1 MKMLVALLL
10 ALAVPPAA
18 AQAQHM
24 QRQSTIEISQSW
36 MRASLAGVPNTA
48 AYMTIRTM
56 DGKPDRLLRAESPTA
71 GRAELHTHIIENGVA
86 MMRQVPAID
95 VPAGAAAELK
105 PGGLHVML
113 FGVKGALKEGENAP
127 LTLVFER
134 AGTLTLSVPVRKAM
148 PGGHQ
153 H

>member
-1 MKMLVALLL
+1 MKRLIAVLL
-10 ALAVPPAA
+10 ALAFPAAA
-18 AQAQHM
+18 AQAQHV
-24 QRQSTIEISQSW
+24 QRQNNIELSQAW

-48 AYMTIRTM
+48 AYLTIRTT
-56 DGKPDRLLRAESPTA
+56 DGKPDRLLRAQSPVA
-71 GRAELHTHIIENGVA
+71 GKVELHTHIIENGIA
-86 MMRQVPAID
+86 KMREVPAID

-113 FGVKGALKEGENAP
+113 LGVKSTLKDGESAP
-127 LTLVFER
+127 LTLTFER
-134 AGTLTLSVPVRKAM
+134 GGTITLTVPVRKGM

>member
-1 MKMLVALLL
+1 MTRLIALLFAL
-10 ALAVPPAA
+10 ALPAAA
-18 AQAQHM
+18 AQAQHA
-24 QRQSTIEISQSW
+24 QRQNNIELSQAW

-48 AYMTIRTM
+48 AYITIRTT
-56 DGKPDRLLRAESPTA
+56 DGMSDRLLRAESPVA
-71 GRAELHTHIIENGVA
+71 GRVELHTHIIENGVA
-86 MMRQVPAID
+86 KMRQIPAID
-95 VPAGAAAELK
+95 VPAGGAAELK

-113 FGVKGALKEGENAP
+113 LGVKGTLQEGERAP

-134 AGTLTLSVPVRKAM
+134 AGTVTLSVPVRKAM